1 MRWLQ
6 ALKGMRTMTT
16 RKWKTLFI
24 TLAALN
30 IIGIIT
36 VFLLI
41 SLPVKDE
48 PISEKLVENEDIEFQ
63 VHANREDLN
72 LLIAQYLEKEGFTG
86 IINYEVLLTDEVELF
101 GTVKMFGRDVE
112 LKLTFEPIAQKNGDL
127 VLVQKTIS
135 LGQMGLP
142 VSYVMNFINKQFK
155 TPDWVTIQPNQ
166 KQIYVSL
173 QNMKLKSDIKVKAKK
188 FDLENDDISFILSV
202 PSL

>member
-1 MRWLQ
+1 
-6 ALKGMRTMTT
+6 MTT

-24 TLAALN
+24 ALAALN

-48 PISEKLVENEDIEFQ
+48 PISEKLVQNDDIEFQ

-86 IINYEVLLTDEVELF
+86 IIKYEVLLTDEVELF
-101 GTVKMFGRDVE
+101 GTVKMFGREVE

>member
-1 MRWLQ
+1 
-6 ALKGMRTMTT
+6 MTT
-16 RKWKTLFI
+16 RKWKSLFI
-24 TLAALN
+24 ALAALN

-41 SLPVKDE
+41 SLPAKDE
-48 PISEKLVENEDIEFQ
+48 PISEKLVQNDNIEFQ
-63 VHANREDLN
+63 VQTNREDLN

-86 IINYEVLLTDEVELF
+86 IINYEVYLRDEVELF
-101 GTVKMFGRDVE
+101 GTLKMFGRDVE

-135 LGQMGLP
+135 LGQMNLP

-155 TPDWVTIQPNQ
+155 TPDWVTIQPNE

-188 FDLENDDISFILSV
+188 FDLKNDDISFILSV
-202 PSL
+202 PSI

>member
-1 MRWLQ
+1 
-6 ALKGMRTMTT
+6 MTT

>member
-1 MRWLQ
+1 
-6 ALKGMRTMTT
+6 MRTLTT

-24 TLAALN
+24 ALAALN

-48 PISEKLVENEDIEFQ
+48 PISEKLVQNDDIEFQ

-101 GTVKMFGRDVE
+101 GTVKMFGREVE

>member
-1 MRWLQ
+1 
-6 ALKGMRTMTT
+6 MTT

-24 TLAALN
+24 ALAALN

-48 PISEKLVENEDIEFQ
+48 PISEKLVQNDDIEFQ

-101 GTVKMFGRDVE
+101 GTVKMFGREVE